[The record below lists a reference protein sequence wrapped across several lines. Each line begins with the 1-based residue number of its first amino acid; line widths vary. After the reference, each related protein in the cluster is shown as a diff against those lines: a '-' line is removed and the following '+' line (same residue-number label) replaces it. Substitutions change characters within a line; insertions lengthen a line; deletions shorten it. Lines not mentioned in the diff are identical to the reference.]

1 MSFAGKVWRLLVG
14 IKDGL
19 ALLFLL
25 LFFGLLFAALSARPS
40 PAQVREGALLID
52 LDGSI
57 VEEVAAVDPFG
68 ALLSGTLPTREYA
81 ARDMAQ
87 AIDRAATDDR
97 IKAIALDLTLF
108 TGGPAVSV
116 REVAE
121 ALGRFRG
128 ADKPILAYGVAY
140 SDDAVMLAAQAS
152 EVWVDPL
159 GGVAVRGPGGSI
171 LFYGEALERYGIN
184 AHVYQVGTYK
194 GTGEPYSNSAMS
206 PEMRENLETYTGQL
220 WDEYRA
226 QVIQARPDADLDAAT
241 TGLIETLAA
250 NGGDMA
256 QAALATG
263 LADRIGTYDE
273 WSAAVAELAG
283 EDEWS
288 DLPGAFASTDLDT
301 FVAATRDDNRGGGG
315 LRSLGGG
322 GDKTIGVITIAGE
335 ISDGNAGPGS
345 AGAARITQLLED
357 ALDDDLAAL
366 VVRID
371 SPGGTV
377 TGSESIRRAVMR
389 FRDKDIPVVIS
400 MGNYAA
406 SGGYWIAT
414 AGQRIFAEPETLTG
428 SIGVILV
435 VPSFEEIMAE
445 YGVNSESIR
454 TTPLSGQPDILG
466 GFTPETEALLQ
477 GETEAIYGRFVGL
490 VAEARNITPARADEL
505 AQGRVWTGGSARQ
518 LGLVDQFGG
527 LDAALEWAAQQAG
540 LEDGQWDER
549 FLTSPPDPFA
559 AMLAG
564 ALGGQVK
571 DRPQGL
577 VSMSSLFARQEQQ
590 VAARV
595 LADLDRLMAA
605 PGVQALCLGCV
616 PETAVALPAARRGTT
631 PWWSSLAARFLTH

>member
-14 IKDGL
+14 IKDAL

-25 LFFGLLFAALSARPS
+25 LFFGLLFAALGSRPN
-40 PAQVREGALLID
+40 PAQVRQGALLLD

-57 VEEVAAVDPFG
+57 VEEVAPVDPFG
-68 ALLSGTLPTREYA
+68 ALLSGALPTRQYA
-81 ARDMAQ
+81 SRELAQ
-87 AIDRAATDDR
+87 AIDAAATDDR
-97 IKAIALDLTLF
+97 IKAVALDLTLF
-108 TGGPAVSV
+108 TGGAAVSL
-116 REVAE
+116 REVAD
-121 ALGRFRG
+121 ALARFRA
-128 ADKPILAYGVAY
+128 ADKPVLAYGVAY

-159 GGVAVRGPGGSI
+159 GGVAVRGPGGSV

-184 AHVYQVGTYK
+184 AHVYQVGTFK
-194 GTGEPYSNSAMS
+194 GTGEPYANAAMS
-206 PEMRENLETYTGQL
+206 PEFRENLETYTSQM

-226 QVIQARPDADLDAAT
+226 QIVRARPDADFDAAT
-241 TGLIETLAA
+241 TDLVATLAA
-250 NGGDMA
+250 NDGDMA
-256 QAALATG
+256 QVALAVG
-263 LADRIGTYDE
+263 LADTIGTHDE
-273 WSAAVAELAG
+273 WGARVAELAG

-288 DLPGAFASTDLDT
+288 DHPGAFAHTDLDT
-301 FVAATRDDNRGGGG
+301 WIAASAGDSEGGG
-315 LRSLGGG
+315 LRSFGGES
-322 GDKTIGVITIAGE
+322 KRIGVITVAGE
-335 ISDGNAGPGS
+335 ISDGEAGPGE
-345 AGAARITQLLED
+345 AGAARITRLLED

-377 TGSESIRRAVMR
+377 TGSESIRRAIMR
-389 FRDKDIPVVIS
+389 FRDKDIPVAVS

-454 TTPLSGQPDILG
+454 TTPLSGQPDIIG

-477 GETEAIYGRFVGL
+477 AETEAIYGRFVGL
-490 VAEARNITPARADEL
+490 VAQARGITPARADEL

-527 LDAALEWAAQQAG
+527 LEAALEWAAAQAG
-540 LEDGQWDER
+540 IENEDQWEPR
-549 FLTSPPDPFA
+549 FLTSPSDPFEQ
-559 AMLAG
+559 MLAG
-564 ALGGQVK
+564 MVGGNVQA
-571 DRPQGL
+571 RAPRL
-577 VSMSSLFARQEQQ
+577 VSVSSLFAMQEQQ

-595 LADLDRLMAA
+595 MADLDRLMGA
-605 PGVQALCLGCV
+605 PGVQALCLACSSDTPLTLRV
-616 PETAVALPAARRGTT
+616 ERQAENPWWRAMAARI
-631 PWWSSLAARFLTH
+631 FTH